1 MGYSPWGHEEL
12 DTTEH
17 TSAYTHTHTHT
28 YAHTNKY
35 MCLAQV
41 KFPVSFLDQLINFLL
56 ARGYRI
62 GDEESRVSVLYVYS

>member
-1 MGYSPWGHEEL
+1 MGYSPWGHKEL

-17 TSAYTHTHTHT
+17 TSAYTHTHTYI
-28 YAHTNKY
+28 YAHTNIY
-35 MCLAQV
+35 VCLAQV